1 MSGDG
6 DTRAGDHLEAGVGEE
21 HWPNSWKSVSTYG
34 SAPHAAATLLMEM
47 KDSAALREKGRS
59 VAMTHYA

>member
-1 MSGDG
+1 M
-6 DTRAGDHLEAGVGEE
+6 A
-21 HWPNSWKSVSTYG
+21 WPNSWKSVSTYG

>member
-1 MSGDG
+1 MPETIWKRVSV
-6 DTRAGDHLEAGVGEE
+6 RSSCMA
-21 HWPNSWKSVSTYG
+21 WPNSWKSVSTYG

-47 KDSAALREKGRS
+47 KDSAALRENGRS